1 MTPAATTADPTVK
14 ERRRFVRVPTNC
26 HVVADRIHYAAKAD
40 TKTLAEARNISANGL
55 LFVAEHDFHL
65 DEQFKV
71 AICLDR
77 DKSGKV
83 QLTDCADSE
92 NAPLT
97 AICRVVRSKRLEDGM
112 FEIGA
117 EFERVYQE
125 DLLGLKDFLAQELK
139 ASKPH

>member
-1 MTPAATTADPTVK
+1 MTPTATSTRPQVK

-26 HVVADRIHYAAKAD
+26 QVIADRIHYSAKTD
-40 TKTLAEARNISANGL
+40 TKTLAEARNISASGL
-55 LFVAEHDFHL
+55 LFVAEHEFHV

-71 AICLDR
+71 AICLSQN
-77 DKSGKV
+77 KSGKV
-83 QLTDCADSE
+83 QMTDCSDSDR
-92 NAPLT
+92 APLT
-97 AICRVVRSKRLEDGM
+97 AVCRVVRSRKLPDGM

-139 ASKPH
+139 R

>member
-1 MTPAATTADPTVK
+1 MTPTATTTTPQVS

-26 HVVADRIHYAAKAD
+26 HVIADRIHYSAKVD

-55 LFVAEHDFHL
+55 LFVAGNDFQL

-71 AICLDR
+71 AICLSR

-83 QLTDCADSE
+83 RLTDCGDSE
-92 NAPLT
+92 KAPLT
-97 AICRVVRSKRLEDGM
+97 AICRVVRSKRLSDGM

-139 ASKPH
+139 A